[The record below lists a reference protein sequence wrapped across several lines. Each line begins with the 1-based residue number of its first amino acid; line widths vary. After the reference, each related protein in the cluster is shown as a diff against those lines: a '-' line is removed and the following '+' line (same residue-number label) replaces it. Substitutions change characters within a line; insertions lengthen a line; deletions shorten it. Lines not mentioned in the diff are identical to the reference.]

1 MHITLGSS
9 YSSRFPCGSIIPPHT
24 PSSILSPTPGFKAA
38 SEEEEV
44 KLESEVMNDY
54 MEILY
59 SVYEGSMHSLLS

>member
-1 MHITLGSS
+1 VGQSS
-9 YSSRFPCGSIIPPHT
+9 LPILPP
-24 PSSILSPTPGFKAA
+24 LSYPPTPGFKAA